1 MLYLITRYFMAI
13 VKISSKG
20 QITIPK
26 EVREALKLEPG
37 DRVEVRVE
45 GNIAILE
52 PLRKPSDSMR
62 GLGCKVKKRLG
73 ASAVEIVREL
83 RRENKEEFNISSHRY

>member
-1 MLYLITRYFMAI
+1 MAI

-26 EVREALKLEPG
+26 EIREALKLEPG
-37 DRVEVRVE
+37 DRIEIRVE

-52 PLRKPSDSMR
+52 PLKKPSDSMR
-62 GLGCKVKKRLG
+62 GLGRKVRKRLG

-83 RRENKEEFNISSHRY
+83 RQEDREEFNAGSHRY